1 MERKNTTIYY
11 NYKESSVR
19 CVYTTNTKRRLL
31 CGVYTVPG
39 MRYHGWRRLRPTAGS
54 LRPLDCCGGPGP
66 QAWTG
71 QAWCTASQPPAGWW
85 LPKKLAQKFW
95 FLWATHIISHSNRS
109 REGPKREREREWE
122 RSRFFLLPYCACF
135 QRWHLTINI
144 KRTGRDVLAV
154 AFLLSRQLSKTFLDF
169 FRNVSP
175 YTVYSTACKLLGAD
189 LAWQRIFGGFVC
201 LIFYAV

>member
-19 CVYTTNTKRRLL
+19 CVYTTNTKRRLLCGIYTTNTKRRLL

-122 RSRFFLLPYCACF
+122 RSRFFLLPYCVCF
-135 QRWHLTINI
+135 QHWHLTINI
-144 KRTGRDVLAV
+144 K
-154 AFLLSRQLSKTFLDF
+154 
-169 FRNVSP
+169 
-175 YTVYSTACKLLGAD
+175 KL
-189 LAWQRIFGGFVC
+189 GGMF
-201 LIFYAV
+201 